1 MLMKPIRLLVHAAF
15 FTLALSATA
24 SAIPLS
30 PNDPV
35 AVILAQGEE
44 YEGGGFV
51 TGPFSDVYKFSLPS
65 GLAGLGTLAISLP
78 GSIGKIKNL
87 SLSWSGGGPSI
98 QITDGGGLLLPTTSI
113 AYALGVAG
121 EYLLT
126 VTGDLV
132 TAGKGAV
139 YEITLTTTP
148 LPPALLLFGSGLAG
162 LTLLGRRSKRRE
174 HI

>member
-1 MLMKPIRLLVHAAF
+1 MFLKPIRLLVHAAF

-24 SAIPLS
+24 NAIPLS
-30 PNDPV
+30 PNDPI
-35 AVILAQGEE
+35 AVVLAQGAE

-51 TGPFSDVYKFSLPS
+51 TGAFTDAYKFELPS
-65 GLAGLGTLAISLP
+65 GLVGLETLAISLP

-87 SLSWSGGGPSI
+87 TLSWSGGGPLI
-98 QITDGGGLLLPTTSI
+98 HITDGGGLLLPTTSI

-121 EYLLT
+121 EYILT
-126 VTGDLV
+126 VAGDLV

-139 YEITLTTTP
+139 YEITLTTAP

-162 LTLLGRRSKRRE
+162 LSLLGRRSKRRE